1 MALSLHS
8 CRVRTLRAAI
18 FQSRLPQRHAYNK
31 HSRDFKNDPRVQHPQ
46 QFSPTPTHIRPEH
59 SSGFLHDV
67 SVFLHSVLPKDRR
80 ERLGRWSAYTGIGM
94 IGVLGSPW
102 LWNQEEVPITGRKR
116 FNFISHEH
124 LEENEHKFFPKV
136 VLLHFTMTIAQD
148 KPSVLLPA
156 DHPVNVVVQKV
167 FYRLLE
173 AQGQDSS
180 GWKIGVVRAP
190 SKSYPITSDQGSR
203 RHIFPEI
210 NTALVAANKQVLVY
224 SGALP
229 VCQDEAG
236 LASVIA
242 SQIAA
247 CIMDPTSEVLSHHY
261 FVRFSAVPVTPL
273 FISAL
278 LLPPMAIIAVPYTA
292 LWAWYCWTRDAA
304 GNTLAEQDRY
314 AGLVIMARAGYDM
327 HADMGYW
334 IRNLEIGERKVT
346 ENSRLNSPFHREVR
360 NKYLC
365 THDSIANQFIGDQR
379 AA

>member
-1 MALSLHS
+1 VTSLKPPSDAAFQKVHRTPPTRKKEVSATRPEKINRTSIETFPHPESRNYHPFYHRVQSMALSLHS

-31 HSRDFKNDPRVQHPQ
+31 HSRDFKNDPRVQYPQ

-80 ERLGRWSAYTGIGM
+80 ERLGRWSAYTEIGM
-94 IGVLGSPW
+94 IGVLGSFW

-136 VLLHFTMTIAQD
+136 VLLHFTMTIDQD

-173 AQGQDSS
+173 AQGQGSS

-190 SKSYPITSDQGSR
+190 S
-203 RHIFPEI
+203 HI
-210 NTALVAANKQVLVY
+210 Q
-224 SGALP
+224 
-229 VCQDEAG
+229 
-236 LASVIA
+236 
-242 SQIAA
+242 
-247 CIMDPTSEVLSHHY
+247 
-261 FVRFSAVPVTPL
+261 
-273 FISAL
+273 
-278 LLPPMAIIAVPYTA
+278 LPPIKE
-292 LWAWYCWTRDAA
+292 
-304 GNTLAEQDRY
+304 AEGSFFQRS
-314 AGLVIMARAGYDM
+314 
-327 HADMGYW
+327 
-334 IRNLEIGERKVT
+334 IR
-346 ENSRLNSPFHREVR
+346 H
-360 NKYLC
+360 
-365 THDSIANQFIGDQR
+365 
-379 AA
+379 